1 MKKLIPFLIPAILLV
16 FSIVS
21 GVVIHRS
28 TWFVQDKHFAKL
40 AQSFL
45 KNDLFLNPINLPDG
59 DFADYNGKQY
69 LFFGPTP
76 SVILIPFVAVFGENF
91 PQMFLSFASIII
103 TFAVIFQLCK
113 KLNFKK
119 NDALWLAIFFE
130 FGTVLY
136 FVSLV
141 NISAY
146 IVQATA
152 MVFVVLSL
160 LEYFGNRRW
169 LIIGILVA
177 LAGTTRVTLFG
188 LSVFF
193 LLELLQTRKT
203 PMFAKSL
210 TFFIIPLLIS
220 IILLGFYNYRRFNS
234 FFDTGYTRNV
244 TVVNKEG
251 GNQTAGFFSLIHV
264 PANLYAEFLMGPE
277 PVKNSQFEFVLKFP
291 YLKANGLGLAI
302 WFTSPLFLFLLKVKK
317 KSYSYSALIGIVI
330 LAVPSLVYFG
340 IGVSQFG
347 YRYSLDFIPL
357 LFLILLS
364 SFEKGL
370 PKFAKFLIVIGVLFN
385 CFYMLSIWNSYPL
398 FFWMK

>member
-1 MKKLIPFLIPAILLV
+1 MLI

-45 KNDLFLNPINLPDG
+45 KNDLFLNPINLPAG

-76 SVILIPFVAVFGENF
+76 SVILMPFVVIFGENF
-91 PQMFLSFASIII
+91 PQMFLSFTSIII
-103 TFAVIFQLCK
+103 TFFVIFQLCK
-113 KLNFKK
+113 RLNFK
-119 NDALWLAIFFE
+119 NQDALWLAIFFE

-146 IVQATA
+146 VVQAFA
-152 MVFVVLSL
+152 MIFVVLSMR
-160 LEYFGNRRW
+160 EYFGKRRW

-193 LLELLQTRKT
+193 LLELLKTRKT
-203 PMFAKSL
+203 PLFVKSL
-210 TFFIIPLLIS
+210 TFFIVPLLIY
-220 IILLGFYNYRRFNS
+220 IILLGFYNYRRFDS

-244 TVVNKEG
+244 TVL
-251 GNQTAGFFSLIHV
+251 NQFGRDPSAGFFGLIHI
-264 PANLYAEFLMGPE
+264 PANLYAEFLMVPE
-277 PVKNSQFEFVLKFP
+277 PVKNSRFEFVLKFP
-291 YLKANGLGLAI
+291 YLKANAFGLAI
-302 WFTSPLFLFLLKVKK
+302 WFTSPLFFYLIKAKK
-317 KSYSYSALIGIVI
+317 RSYSYSALIGIVF

-340 IGVSQFG
+340 IGISQFG

-364 SFEKGL
+364 AFEKGL

>member
-1 MKKLIPFLIPAILLV
+1 MKRLLVFLIPIVLLV

-21 GVVIHRS
+21 GFVIHQS
-28 TWFVQDKHFAKL
+28 TGFVQDKHFVKL
-40 AQSFL
+40 TQSFL
-45 KNDLFLNPINLPDG
+45 KNDLFLSPINLPAG
-59 DFADYNGKQY
+59 DFVDYNGKQY
-69 LFFGPTP
+69 LFFGPIP

-113 KLNFKK
+113 KLNFK
-119 NDALWLAIFFE
+119 NDDALWLAIFFE

-146 IVQATA
+146 VVQATA
-152 MVFVVLSL
+152 MVFVVLSV
-160 LEYFGNRRW
+160 LEYFGKRRW

-193 LLELLQTRKT
+193 LLELLKTRKT
-203 PMFAKSL
+203 PLFAKSL
-210 TFFIIPLLIS
+210 TFFIVPLLIS
-220 IILLGFYNYRRFNS
+220 IILLGFYNFKRFNS

-244 TVVNKEG
+244 TVLNRFG
-251 GNQTAGFFSLIHV
+251 RDPSASFFGLIHI

-277 PVKNSQFEFVLKFP
+277 PVKNSHYEFVFEFP
-291 YLKANGLGLAI
+291 YLKANGFGLAI
-302 WFTSPLFLFLLKVKK
+302 WFTSPLFLFLLKAKR
-317 KSYSYSALIGIVI
+317 KSYFYSALIGIVV
-330 LAVPSLVYFG
+330 LAIPSLVYFG

-364 SFEKGL
+364 SFEKGV
-370 PKFAKFLIVIGVLFN
+370 PKFAKLLITFGVIFN
-385 CFYMLSIWNSYPL
+385 CSYMSSIWGSYPL